1 MIQLIQLLA
10 KNWWALEVR
19 GLLTVVFGIL
29 ALLLPGMT
37 LGVLVAVFGVYTLA
51 EGAVLLIMSLKRSDA
66 LHWWITLLQ
75 GIAGIG
81 AGIVTFVWPQI
92 SAVILLLIITA
103 WAIVTGVLEIAEALL
118 LRKQLRGEWPLVVSG
133 LLSLLFAYM
142 LLANPV
148 VGALV
153 LISVIGLYAVI
164 FGILQM
170 VLGARFHRML
180 HA

>member
-1 MIQLIQLLA
+1 MIQLIQMFA

-19 GLLTVVFGIL
+19 GVLTIVFGLL
-29 ALLLPGMT
+29 ALLLPGMK
-37 LGVLVAVFGVYTLA
+37 LGALVLVFGMYALA
-51 EGAVLLIMSLKRSDA
+51 EGAVLLAMGLKRRDA
-66 LHWWITLLQ
+66 RHWWITLLQ

-92 SAVILLLIITA
+92 SAVILLLVITA
-103 WAIVTGVLEIAEALL
+103 WAIVTGVLEITEAML
-118 LRKQLRGEWPLVVSG
+118 LRKELRGEWPLVVSG
-133 LLSLLFAYM
+133 LLSLFFAYM
-142 LLANPV
+142 LLSNPV